1 MICIFFFFFVL
12 KKIIFDMYIL
22 LYLWLYWVFVAV
34 CRLSLVSGIGGHS
47 LAVVHGL
54 LTVVASLVAEH
65 GLWGAWA
72 SVSFGTGALSSFGSQ
87 ALEHRLNSCGAQA

>member
-1 MICIFFFFFVL
+1 
-12 KKIIFDMYIL
+12 MYIL

-54 LTVVASLVAEH
+54 LTVVASLVVEY
-65 GLWGAWA
+65 GL
-72 SVSFGTGALSSFGSQ
+72 
-87 ALEHRLNSCGAQA
+87 